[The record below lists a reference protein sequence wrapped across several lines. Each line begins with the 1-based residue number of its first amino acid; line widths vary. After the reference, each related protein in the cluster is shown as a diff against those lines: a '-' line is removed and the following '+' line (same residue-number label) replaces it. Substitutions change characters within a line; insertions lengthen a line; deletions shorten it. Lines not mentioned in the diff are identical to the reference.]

1 MEGKITHLNWGGLY
15 GMLCLAM
22 VISLLSNLYRKIKLS
37 VQKSVRAV
45 VSKKSMKVDGEK
57 GSTVEIGQ
65 MLLT

>member
-22 VISLLSNLYRKIKLS
+22 AISLLSNLYRKIKLS

>member
-1 MEGKITHLNWGGLY
+1 MEGKITHLNWGDLY
-15 GMLCLAM
+15 GMLGIVM
-22 VISLLSNLYRKIKLS
+22 KFLLPSNLYRKIELS

>member
-15 GMLCLAM
+15 GMLCIAM
-22 VISLLSNLYRKIKLS
+22 KISLLSNLYRKIKLS

-45 VSKKSMKVDGEK
+45 VSKKSMKIDGEK

>member
-1 MEGKITHLNWGGLY
+1 MEEKITHLNWGGLY

>member
-1 MEGKITHLNWGGLY
+1 MGGKITHLNWGGLY

-22 VISLLSNLYRKIKLS
+22 AISLLSNLYRKIKLS

>member
-1 MEGKITHLNWGGLY
+1 MEEKITHLNWGGLY

-22 VISLLSNLYRKIKLS
+22 AISLLSNLYRKIKLS

>member
-1 MEGKITHLNWGGLY
+1 MHLNRGGLY
-15 GMLCLAM
+15 GMLCIAM
-22 VISLLSNLYRKIKLS
+22 YISLLSNLYRKIKLS

-65 MLLT
+65 TLLT

>member
-1 MEGKITHLNWGGLY
+1 MEEKITHLNWGGLY

-45 VSKKSMKVDGEK
+45 VSKKSMKVNGEK